1 LNGGS
6 FCVHDAFGDP
16 RLMPKS
22 KSRSNGHDTPHLIRG
37 DVNPGRIVMLRNKH
51 AILAAATLAA
61 AATIASAPAN
71 AQDYPVDTVTLTTH
85 SSAGGGT
92 DVFLREMAGHL
103 GGVMGVTFVVENV
116 SGGSGAKA
124 MAHLAS
130 SPADGSVFYG
140 TTPTFINTSLLSKP
154 DVTFR
159 DLDPVVNVFL
169 DPQIVY
175 VRAESPFKTL
185 AEIVEKAKAEPGS
198 IKFGVT
204 TPGSLDRQVME
215 KFKKITGTDGPVI
228 THDGGGELLIS
239 VLNGTV
245 DMGIGEVQELI
256 GQIEAKEVRLIAT
269 YTENRLET
277 FPDVLTAKE
286 QGIDL
291 VVEKFRGI
299 AGPKGLPA
307 DVIAAWEKAIPEVLE
322 VEAFKKWYSAASLVP
337 AFMPHAEY
345 GPFMDEFAK
354 EQEAFFTEYGITED

>member
-1 LNGGS
+1 
-6 FCVHDAFGDP
+6 
-16 RLMPKS
+16 
-22 KSRSNGHDTPHLIRG
+22 
-37 DVNPGRIVMLRNKH
+37 MLTTKQ
-51 AILAAATLAA
+51 AALAALAVATSAL
-61 AATIASAPAN
+61 IAGAPAN
-71 AQDYPVDTVTLTTH
+71 AQDYPHDTVTLTTH

-92 DVFLREMAGHL
+92 DVFLREMVGHL
-103 GGVMGVTFVVENV
+103 GPVMGVNFVVENV
-116 SGGSGAKA
+116 RGGSGAAA
-124 MAHLAS
+124 MAHLAA

-159 DLDPVVNVFL
+159 DLEPLVNVFL

-215 KFKKITGTDGPVI
+215 KFKAITGADGPVI

-245 DMGIGEVQELI
+245 DMGIGEIQELL
-256 GQIEAKEVRLIAT
+256 GQIEAGEVRLIAT
-269 YTENRLET
+269 YTEERLDT
-277 FPDVLTAKE
+277 FPDVQTARE

-291 VVEKFRGI
+291 VIEKFRGI
-299 AGPKGLPA
+299 AGPKGLP
-307 DVIAAWEKAIPEVLE
+307 DEVIAAWEKAIPEVLE

-345 GPFMDEFAK
+345 GPFMEEFAK